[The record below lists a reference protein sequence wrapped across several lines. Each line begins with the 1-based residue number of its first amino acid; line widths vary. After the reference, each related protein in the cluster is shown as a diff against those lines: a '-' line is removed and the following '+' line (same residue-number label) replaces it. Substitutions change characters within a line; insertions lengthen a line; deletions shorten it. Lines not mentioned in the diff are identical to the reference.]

1 MNGGRIGTPHFM
13 SPEVGPVIMIIYDND
28 DYDGGYV
35 YADDLYIIV
44 MIMPM

>member
-1 MNGGRIGTPHFM
+1 M
-13 SPEVGPVIMIIYDND
+13 SPEVGPVIVIIYDNDD

-35 YADDLYIIV
+35 YADDCDDDLYIIV

>member
-1 MNGGRIGTPHFM
+1 M

-35 YADDLYIIV
+35 YADDYDDLYIIV